1 MSQGRLLNSRNLPE
15 AMLRVLLSN
24 VGHVAFSNTEQQ
36 KPTAVYA
43 SIFLSNQGHVLIHI

>member
-1 MSQGRLLNSRNLPE
+1 
-15 AMLRVLLSN
+15 MLRVLLSN

-43 SIFLSNQGHVLIHI
+43 CIFLSNQGHVTRQPYVIFFHLRQL